1 MGFLLDIDYRS
12 SGYKN
17 SGYETLFLGEG
28 WGGVRDVRGPYM
40 TRPRAVIAIS
50 AWALSASISSQL
62 HLHFGLSNRC
72 PVDALIFN
80 IAGRFGPSS
89 HIIRRSSETDI
100 ILENITKEPEF
111 GDYQIDVTLHDPE
124 PSHMLK
130 FMDILSIDQILIRR
144 DGSLLQ

>member
-12 SGYKN
+12 SSYKD

-50 AWALSASISSQL
+50 AWALSARISSQL

-80 IAGRFGPSS
+80 IAGRFGASS
-89 HIIRRSSETDI
+89 HIIRRSSEADI
-100 ILENITKEPEF
+100 ILEDIIKEN
-111 GDYQIDVTLHDPE
+111 DSCNYQIDVTLYNPE
-124 PSHMLK
+124 TSHMLK
-130 FMDILSIDQILIRR
+130 FIDILSIDQILIRR
-144 DGSLLQ
+144 DGSLLH